1 MKDIFVYFLVA
12 EKSMYEDCYEK
23 MIPKLVKGGSLV
35 AENAINHY
43 KVLKPMI
50 ERALNDVRVD
60 AVVVPIGTGEL
71 VCRKM

>member
-1 MKDIFVYFLVA
+1 
-12 EKSMYEDCYEK
+12 MYEDCYEK